1 MFTKL
6 KFNLLV
12 FVFDVVV
19 DGVLRLVVVDGV
31 APVVGLGALL
41 PEPSGFAGS
50 LVF

>member
-6 KFNLLV
+6 NLLV
-12 FVFDVVV
+12 FVFDVVI
-19 DGVLRLVVVDGV
+19 DGVLRLDVVVDGV